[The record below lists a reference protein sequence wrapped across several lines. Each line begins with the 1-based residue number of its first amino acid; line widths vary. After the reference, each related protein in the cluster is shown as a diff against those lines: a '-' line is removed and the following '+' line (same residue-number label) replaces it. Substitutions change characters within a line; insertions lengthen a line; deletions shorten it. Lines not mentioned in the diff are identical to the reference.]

1 MRARVQKSTEKGES
15 AHTPSEKSYFP
26 WMKKVSN
33 TREKT
38 YSNQLKMASKKLQN
52 KAANLRKK
60 EHVETKRKKQKASK
74 NGKGNRKM
82 QSIKK

>member
-1 MRARVQKSTEKGES
+1 MREGEKRVPKGV
-15 AHTPSEKSYFP
+15 AQHLPLLKRTNVQDKKGLKHT
-26 WMKKVSN
+26 
-33 TREKT
+33 RRT
-38 YSNQLKMASKKLQN
+38 YSNELKMASKKLQN

-74 NGKGNRKM
+74 NGKGNRRM